1 MSNWT
6 YVNGTIEVST
16 LGRTQEE
23 IEYILKTVLRHLPK
37 VTGSEQ
43 DMHTYLIKKEGYN
56 SSSSHDEFEHWV
68 KDFDIQD
75 NYIIVVDILI
85 YICENVQQSKIPYFV
100 MIIATGASIGGLL
113 CSLTF
118 YADSVLDWRNI
129 MLIFTGIHLS

>member
-1 MSNWT
+1 MAAFKFMKERNSKNWI
-6 YVNGTIEVST
+6 YGF
-16 LGRTQEE
+16 
-23 IEYILKTVLRHLPK
+23 YIDLFISVI
-37 VTGSEQ
+37 S
-43 DMHTYLIKKEGYN
+43 
-56 SSSSHDEFEHWV
+56 
-68 KDFDIQD
+68 